1 MNIKIVIPFEDIY
14 KTKKEVIEKDAEEIE
29 KVIAPTYE
37 EIRNELMN
45 QIANLDREYDKITT
59 VISKQGE
66 KWYSE
71 VDSVINKMKNEI
83 KAIKEKHCAILEKH

>member
-1 MNIKIVIPFEDIY
+1 
-14 KTKKEVIEKDAEEIE
+14 
-29 KVIAPTYE
+29 
-37 EIRNELMN
+37 MN

-66 KWYSE
+66 KWCSE

-83 KAIKEKHCAILEKH
+83 KEIKEKHCVILEKH